1 MRFDFIG
8 HQLVIETNDGR
19 TKTLALA
26 PRTVADFYQE
36 LMSALASLGIEV
48 HIHTTPDEFPNPIPF
63 EKDEAHRSYDAEAVG
78 RFFRVLVSVD
88 SVLKDFRAR
97 FIGKCSPVHF
107 FWGSFDIAVTRFS
120 GRLAP
125 PRPDPMMQEAYSHEV
140 SSAGFW
146 PGGGE
151 IKGPAFYS
159 YTSPEPAGMKAYS
172 IRPEKA
178 LYHTGLSE
186 FILMYDDVRHAA
198 SPQTEIMEFLE
209 STYEAG
215 ANLGKWDRAALER
228 KAE

>member
-1 MRFDFIG
+1 
-8 HQLVIETNDGR
+8 
-19 TKTLALA
+19 
-26 PRTVADFYQE
+26 
-36 LMSALASLGIEV
+36 
-48 HIHTTPDEFPNPIPF
+48 
-63 EKDEAHRSYDAEAVG
+63 
-78 RFFRVLVSVD
+78 
-88 SVLKDFRAR
+88 
-97 FIGKCSPVHF
+97 
-107 FWGSFDIAVTRFS
+107 
-120 GRLAP
+120 
-125 PRPDPMMQEAYSHEV
+125 MMQEAYSHEV